1 MLTDKLLSPG
11 PREEGQGPYQGE
23 GRGAGWEPGGL
34 PEQGDEPLEEEDE
47 DQGHEYVA
55 KVHCAELS
63 NNITITLQLMAV
75 SLINSG
81 LLRLGPSRA
90 QSGFTLLHSVSVGC
104 GDLPAGF

>member
-1 MLTDKLLSPG
+1 MITDKLLSPG
-11 PREEGQGPYQGE
+11 PREEGQGPYQRE

-63 NNITITLQLMAV
+63 NNITITLLQLMAV
-75 SLINSG
+75 SLINSE

-90 QSGFTLLHSVSVGC
+90 QSGFPLLHSVSVGTYHT
-104 GDLPAGF
+104 AGF